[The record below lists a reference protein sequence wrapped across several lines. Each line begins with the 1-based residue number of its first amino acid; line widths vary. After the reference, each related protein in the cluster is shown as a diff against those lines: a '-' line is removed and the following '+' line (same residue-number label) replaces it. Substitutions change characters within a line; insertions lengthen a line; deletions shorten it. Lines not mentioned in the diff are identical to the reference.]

1 MLGVKQQVAAFW
13 IDRGFISAEI
23 KIHQHHRHRKVL
35 KSSIEEFQTQYVT
48 AVELACQM
56 DTSPRKVVSLLGD
69 RDILPISGKAI
80 DGGRQYLFLRKEVT
94 AVLTEVIKNN

>member
-35 KSSIEEFQTQYVT
+35 RSSIEEFQTKYIT
-48 AVELACQM
+48 AVELARRIN
-56 DTSPRKVVSLLGD
+56 TSSRKVISLLGEQNVF
-69 RDILPISGKAI
+69 PISGKSV
-80 DGGRQYLFLRKEVT
+80 DGGRQYLFLKKE
-94 AVLTEVIKNN
+94 AG